1 MSSETLIGITVIFEI
16 FCFEKAK
23 AKLLLFKYSLSYMV
37 GISVFFTSKHAGAM
51 S

>member
-23 AKLLLFKYSLSYMV
+23 LLLFKYSLLYMV